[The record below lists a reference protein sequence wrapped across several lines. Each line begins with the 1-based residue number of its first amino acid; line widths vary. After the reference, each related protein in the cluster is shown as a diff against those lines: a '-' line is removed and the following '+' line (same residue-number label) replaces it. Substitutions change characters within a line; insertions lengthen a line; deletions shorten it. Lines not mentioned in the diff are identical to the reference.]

1 MDPLTALGLASN
13 VVQFVDFSSKLLCGA
28 YEVYSSASGAKAE
41 TADLGTVINDLQA
54 VTRRLSPPSTQP
66 RTDDEI
72 ALSALVSNCRKLSDD
87 ILKVLKK
94 LQSKNPHQ
102 KWASLRVAWT
112 SMRKK
117 EKLASLETRLNRYRS
132 EILIRISIM
141 MK

>member
-1 MDPLTALGLASN
+1 MDPLTALGLAGN

-28 YEVYSSASGAKAE
+28 YEVYSSTSGATAE
-41 TADLGTVINDLQA
+41 TADLGVAIKDLQA
-54 VTRRLSPPSTQP
+54 VTRRLSPPSCKP

-72 ALSALVSNCRKLSDD
+72 ALFGLVSNCRKLSDE
-87 ILKVLKK
+87 ILKVLNK

-117 EKLASLETRLNRYRS
+117 EQLVSMETRLNRYRS
-132 EILIRISIM
+132 EILVRISIM